1 MNRLFVR
8 NGDICLFLLSL
19 TLMHFSSLLACCYY
33 IIYFCLMLKII
44 RMLHF
49 VVAFVIY
56 SGNT

>member
-8 NGDICLFLLSL
+8 NGDIRLFLLSL

-33 IIYFCLMLKII
+33 IIDFCLMLKI
-44 RMLHF
+44 RVLHF
-49 VVAFVIY
+49 VVAFAIY